1 MWMKGLFLLF
11 LVGLLVVCPA
21 SAEISKFNYTRGETW
36 IRWSWQLNSTDYL
49 ANETLSM
56 YLDGSPVFS
65 YALNV
70 TPLALIPDYYYLTN
84 LDANEQH
91 SAKLVLSSNGS
102 PPTTVDIKS
111 SMVTTNQPIMYYY
124 IVLVVVLLLIFASII
139 VSRFGFM
146 ILGIIFI
153 VGSAIF
159 SGYLAVTTFG
169 FNQSF
174 SLISILLC
182 VISLAILIYL
192 GYGIYD
198 DKRTWRD

>member
-1 MWMKGLFLLF
+1 MKKVLFLLI
-11 LVGLLVVCPA
+11 LICLLVVFPVQ
-21 SAEISKFNYTRGETW
+21 AEIAKFNYTRGETW
-36 IRWSWQLNSTDYL
+36 IRWSWELNSTDYL
-49 ANETLSM
+49 ANETFSM
-56 YLDGSPVFS
+56 YLDGAPVFS
-65 YALNV
+65 YSLNS
-70 TPLALIPDYYYLTN
+70 TPGALIPDYYYLTN

-91 SAKLVLSSNGS
+91 SAKLVLSSNSS
-102 PPTTVDIKS
+102 PPATVDTKS
-111 SMVTTNQPIMYYY
+111 STVTTNQPIMYYY
-124 IVLVVVLLLIFASII
+124 VVLIVVLLLIFASII
-139 VSRFGFM
+139 VSRFGFA

-159 SGYLAVTTFG
+159 AGYLAVTTFA

-198 DKRTWRD
+198 DKKTWRD